1 MILYEICNVFYI
13 LLQIWFSKLMLT
25 ELVINKQKYS
35 RKKLIPKSCAV
46 NNFVVGNHRIY
57 KTGFVDNQNEIIPV
71 SGLEQNN
78 KNTAWAMFSVLFC
91 TSVMA
96 SLIIRNHRSFPMQQL
111 VSFHSM
117 HR

>member
-1 MILYEICNVFYI
+1 
-13 LLQIWFSKLMLT
+13 MLT

-35 RKKLIPKSCAV
+35 RKKLIPKSCAL

-78 KNTAWAMFSVLFC
+78 KNTVLAI
-91 TSVMA
+91 V
-96 SLIIRNHRSFPMQQL
+96 QL
-111 VSFHSM
+111 TFFALLSWL
-117 HR
+117 R